1 MPYQI
6 TTKDGIV
13 IRNIPDD
20 VAPDAQELKDRVA
33 AIRAERTAAAQPA
46 EPVATPDVTF
56 ALPEVP
62 AEEPGILAKA
72 GDLFTGNLRATEE
85 TDALPDWGGMP
96 EMNEITSKEGW
107 KTAIGTLM
115 TGPAET
121 VQIIRANY
129 PGVQARQDAKG
140 NFIMRSAM
148 DGKEYAIR
156 PGFQLSDIPRA
167 GSALAAFTPA
177 GRATSV
183 LGGAA
188 ASAGTQAAIEASQA
202 ATGGQI
208 NPEDIALSGVAG
220 GAVPAVIKGVQAGR
234 AAMAP
239 ATQAA
244 TGMASDVAE
253 AEARG
258 IPVMTS
264 DVLPP
269 QTFVGKSAQALGER
283 IPIAGTGGQRA
294 AQNQARIEAIRNT
307 FNDFGATD
315 LASASTE
322 VMEELAKHRSAE
334 LTKWAGE
341 KSNVIQSLANAGA
354 VPVPNAIKAVD
365 EEIAKLSANRS
376 NKVIAGVIDDLEQ
389 FKANIQGKSIEAIEI
404 ERKALG
410 EKYKAP
416 ELAGGRSFAEKA
428 TSTIYKKLRDD
439 IYQFVEDKAGKPA
452 QVRFAVANKQLS
464 NLADEGKSAA
474 LRSLLKKG
482 TDRPEDI
489 QRLLFS
495 TRPSDVKAVYRAL
508 SPDGRA
514 KARQAII
521 SKVAEDASKAGDDI
535 SPEKFAN
542 SVGKLSRNIGVF
554 FTGDELAQI
563 KGLSR
568 AIDLTRRASGASV
581 KTNTG
586 QEAAPYVGALA
597 FGQYFGALGGAAAA
611 GGTGL
616 AARVYESRPVRD
628 LLIKIASVPPRSPEA
643 VALTNKLQTVIQ
655 SQVSMQES
663 KE

>member
-1 MPYQI
+1 MTQLDEMYADLQEA
-6 TTKDGIV
+6 DALGDVELARV
-13 IRNIPDD
+13 IAAKIKE
-20 VAPDAQELKDRVA
+20 VESAQ
-33 AIRAERTAAAQPA
+33 AQPA
-46 EPVATPDVTF
+46 PTPQ
-56 ALPEVP
+56 
-62 AEEPGILAKA
+62 EEPGLLAKA

-85 TDALPDWGGMP
+85 TDTLPDWGGMP

-107 KTAIGTLM
+107 KTAIGTMM

-121 VQIIRANY
+121 AQIISANY
-129 PGVQARQDAKG
+129 PGVQVRQDAKG
-140 NFIMRSAM
+140 NYIMRSSI
-148 DGKEYAIR
+148 DGKEYAIK

-167 GSALAAFTPA
+167 GMALAAFTPA
-177 GRATSV
+177 GRATSI

-202 ATGGQI
+202 ATGGNVDTQ
-208 NPEDIALSGVAG
+208 DIAMSGVAG

-239 ATQAA
+239 ATQQAA
-244 TGMASDVAE
+244 NVAGDIAE

-264 DVLPP
+264 DVMPP
-269 QTFVGKSAQALGER
+269 QTFIGQTAQRLGER
-283 IPIAGTGGQRA
+283 IPVAGTGPLRA
-294 AQNQARIEAIRNT
+294 SQNEARIEAIRST

-315 LASASTE
+315 LAAASTE

-341 KSNVIQSLANAGA
+341 KSTVIQSLANAGA

-365 EEIAKLSANRS
+365 DEIAKLAGNKS

-389 FKANIQGKSIEAIEI
+389 FKANIQGKGIEAIEI

-464 NLADEGKSAA
+464 NLADEGKSVA

-508 SPDGRA
+508 SPEGRA

-521 SKVAEDASKAGDDI
+521 SKVAEDASKNADDI

-542 SVGKLSRNIGVF
+542 SVAKLSRNIGVF
-554 FTGDELAQI
+554 FSGDELAQI

-568 AIDLTRRASGASV
+568 AIDLTRRASGAKV
-581 KTNTG
+581 QTNSG
-586 QEAAPYVGALA
+586 QETAPYVGALA
-597 FGQYFGALGGAAAA
+597 FGQYFGLLGGVAAA
-611 GGTGL
+611 GGSGL

-628 LLIKIASVPPRSPEA
+628 VLIKLANVPPRSPAA
-643 VALTNKLQTVIQ
+643 VELTKQLQTVIQ
-655 SQVSMQES
+655 SQVSAQES

>member
-1 MPYQI
+1 MTQLDEMYADLQEA
-6 TTKDGIV
+6 DALGDVELAQV
-13 IRNIPDD
+13 IASKIKQ
-20 VAPDAQELKDRVA
+20 VEASQAAPTQ
-33 AIRAERTAAAQPA
+33 QP
-46 EPVATPDVTF
+46 ES
-56 ALPEVP
+56 P

-72 GDLFTGNLRATEE
+72 ADLVTGNLRATEE
-85 TDALPDWGGMP
+85 TEALPDWGGMP

-121 VQIIRANY
+121 VQVIRANY
-129 PGVQARQDAKG
+129 PGVQVRQDAKG

-148 DGKEYAIR
+148 DGREYAIR
-156 PGFQLSDIPRA
+156 PGFQLSDIPRVGA
-167 GSALAAFTPA
+167 ALAAFTPA

-202 ATGGQI
+202 VAGGQI

-244 TGMASDVAE
+244 AGMASDVAE

-264 DVLPP
+264 DVMPP
-269 QTFVGKSAQALGER
+269 QTFIGQTAQKLGER
-283 IPIAGTGGQRA
+283 IPVAGTGPVRA
-294 AQNQARIEAIRNT
+294 SQNQARIDAIRST

-315 LASASTE
+315 LAAASTE

-341 KSNVIQSLANAGA
+341 KSKIVQSLANAGA
-354 VPVPNAIKAVD
+354 VPVPKAIKAID
-365 EEIAKLSANRS
+365 DEIAQLSKNADNPEI
-376 NKVIAGVIDDLEQ
+376 KGVIDDLQ
-389 FKANIQGKSIEAIEI
+389 AFKTRLQGKGIDAIEV
-404 ERKALG
+404 ERKTLG
-410 EKYKAP
+410 DTYKKP
-416 ELAGGRSFAEKA
+416 ELAGRRSFMEKA
-428 TSTIYKKLRDD
+428 TGTIYKKLRDD

-464 NLADEGKSAA
+464 NLADEGKSVA

-495 TRPSDVKAVYRAL
+495 MRPSDVKAVYRAL
-508 SPDGRA
+508 SPEGRA

-521 SKVAEDASKAGDDI
+521 SKVAEDSAKAGEDI

-542 SVGKLSRNIGVF
+542 SVAKLSRNIGVF
-554 FTGDELAQI
+554 FSGDELAQI

-568 AIDLTRRASGASV
+568 AIDLTRRASGAKVQTS
-581 KTNTG
+581 TG
-586 QEAAPYVGALA
+586 QEAVPYIGAMTFA
-597 FGQYFGALGGAAAA
+597 QYFGALPGVAAA
-611 GGTGL
+611 GGAGL

-628 LLIKIASVPPRSPEA
+628 LLIKIANVPPRSPEA
-643 VALTNKLQTVIQ
+643 AALASKLQTVIQ